1 MFYTLVA
8 SPIGEL
14 LLAGA
19 ADGLWRIGFPAGN
32 KARAAEPG
40 WQRCDGMFADAAQQ
54 LAEYFDGTRCVFDL
68 PLQPQVTPFQ
78 AEVHAALRR
87 IPYGETRSYGDI
99 AREIGRPRA
108 SRAVGAANGSNP
120 LPIVVPC
127 HRVVG
132 ANGTLTGYGGGLG
145 TKRYLLDLERR
156 HSNAKASRPLGTA

>member
-1 MFYTLVA
+1 MYYTLVP
-8 SPIGEL
+8 SPVGTL
-14 LLAGA
+14 LLAGSA
-19 ADGLWRIGFPAGN
+19 NGLHCIGFPTGN
-32 KARAAEPG
+32 KARGADPA
-40 WQRCDGMFADAAQQ
+40 WQRSDEMFADAARQ
-54 LAEYFDGTRCVFDL
+54 LAEYFHGARRTFDL

-78 AEVHAALRR
+78 AEVHDALRR

-132 ANGTLTGYGGGLG
+132 SNGTLTGFGGGLA
-145 TKRYLLDLERR
+145 TKRHLLDLERR
-156 HSNAKASRPLGTA
+156 HSVA